1 MLKYTGHPLFDVGA
15 ATIGAIVGKRDLGT
29 ITVED
34 LEQAADFLTEQ
45 YTVDPLKT
53 FLVVAFPNSGF
64 TNPAFANRLDKR
76 LEYARQVLRAYGRG
90 APRLGMKCVFTGK
103 PAVAVVFR
111 QHVPLIT
118 GEDII
123 NFHPGGNPG
132 LPVSGEALLCI
143 QALPLGCAKCSGRLL
158 AVHSDNPDLIYEFAE
173 KFLRMN
179 MSAISMARAAGST
192 KMPEAKAR
200 AGTLLIDT
208 LLQLEQARLE
218 ESRGSDY
225 EGGRPCSLT
234 AYHLTNSGQSN
245 PLDPRNP
252 PLEIYH
258 LPLEMMSF
266 LRAVVAV
273 EYRHEWN
280 GIASRAWEIPKPRKR
295 KKGEA
300 EPDEDGGPRRNFLYE
315 DLLKLP
321 DNARYFLRTYF
332 LRTAVRWAR
341 GDESDPRR
349 TYSLREEADLVS
361 WKLTDLFLRKVMNV
375 DRHRVEQIRA
385 LGDRLADYVSTQN
398 DKGFFRNFFT
408 LNNYGYFRAELLKAD
423 ANEVRRGQ
431 PPLITFDQFIEIFEE
446 GDEIARPDWK
456 LARDLVLIRMVEQL
470 HHRGWLAKNREVV
483 PEITVEAVAEG
494 AGSEGEEQA

>member
-1 MLKYTGHPLFDVGA
+1 MLRFTGHPLFDVGA
-15 ATIGAIVGKRDLGT
+15 ATIGAFVGKRDLST
-29 ITVED
+29 ITVGD
-34 LEQAADFLTEQ
+34 LERVADCLTEQ

-64 TNPAFANRLDKR
+64 VQPAYAHRIDKR
-76 LEYARQVLRAYGRG
+76 LEYAKEVLRAYRSDV
-90 APRLGMKCVFTGK
+90 PKIGMKCAFTGR

-118 GEDII
+118 GEDIV

-143 QALPLGCAKCSGRLL
+143 QAFPLGCAKCSGRLL
-158 AVHSDNPDLIYEFAE
+158 AVHSDNGDLTYEFAE
-173 KFLRMN
+173 KFLQMN
-179 MSAISMARAAGST
+179 MAAISMAQAAGST

-208 LLQLEQARLE
+208 LLQLEEARLE
-218 ESRGSDY
+218 ESGGSGY
-225 EGGRPCSLT
+225 GGGQPCSLT

-252 PLEIYH
+252 PLQIYH

-266 LRAVVAV
+266 LRSVVSA
-273 EYRHEWN
+273 EYRHEWKA
-280 GIASRAWEIPKPRKR
+280 IASRAWEVPKPKKRKR
-295 KKGEA
+295 GDARTEGE
-300 EPDEDGGPRRNFLYE
+300 GGPRRNFLYE
-315 DLLKLP
+315 DVLKLP
-321 DNARYFLRTYF
+321 DNARYVLRTYF
-332 LRTAVRWAR
+332 LRTAVRWAKR
-341 GDESDPRR
+341 DESDPRSS
-349 TYSLREEADLVS
+349 YSLREEADLVS

-375 DRHRVEQIRA
+375 DRQRVEQIRA
-385 LGDRLADYVSTQN
+385 LGDRLAEYVSAQN

-408 LNNYGYFRAELLKAD
+408 LNNYGYFRAELIKAD
-423 ANEVRRGQ
+423 ASEVRRGQ

-446 GDEIARPDWK
+446 GDEIARPDWR

-470 HHRGWLAKNREVV
+470 HQRGWLARNREVV
-483 PEITVEAVAEG
+483 PEIE
-494 AGSEGEEQA
+494 SEPVLEVRESQEED